1 MKPAT
6 MLPPAPVVE
15 HVDGGVRVT
24 HVVYQAAPD
33 ELRPVVALAEA
44 WGVEPAG
51 LLRAA
56 RRAGLTIKIG
66 RQVCARRSDLLR
78 LVELAPKPKAEPVSA
93 DPKAA
98 YAALVGNRGAR

>member
-15 HVDGGVRVT
+15 RVDGGVRVT

-33 ELRPVVALAEA
+33 ELRPVAVLAEA

-56 RRAGLTIKIG
+56 RRAGLTVKIG

-78 LVELAPKPKAEPVSA
+78 LVELAPKPKPTPLPLDPAE
-93 DPKAA
+93 A
-98 YAALVGNRGAR
+98 YAAHVKGAHR